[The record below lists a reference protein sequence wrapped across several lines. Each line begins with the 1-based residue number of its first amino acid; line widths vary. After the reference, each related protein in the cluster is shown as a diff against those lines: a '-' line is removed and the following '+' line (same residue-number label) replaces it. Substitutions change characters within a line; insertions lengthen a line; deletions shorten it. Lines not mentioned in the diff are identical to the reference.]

1 MISSYLIRKLE
12 IILFLLNIF
21 NDFIEKI
28 KLNEE

>member
-12 IILFLLNIF
+12 MILFLLNIF